1 MKSSNFALV
10 LGGGAARGMAH
21 IGVIRR
27 LEELEKTPSI
37 ITGTSIGAVIGAFY
51 ACGYTSSEME
61 KIATE
66 VNILTLIDFDLT
78 HGIVKGKKIIQ
89 FFEKYFGETT
99 FAETKI
105 KLIIIATDIDTGEK
119 IVCTEGKIIDAIR
132 ASISIPGVFAPY
144 KHDGRKLVDG
154 GLTENLPIEVLPKEI
169 DVIAVSVQMP
179 LRKKTIKKSTF
190 FFPNGTVFSNSY
202 QILRKT
208 IGIMIA
214 QNEIRS
220 LASRENIILIQPKR
234 EDIDFYDFKNIQPM
248 IEAGYREAGIIT
260 ENIV

>member
-1 MKSSNFALV
+1 
-10 LGGGAARGMAH
+10 MAH
-21 IGVIRR
+21 IGVMQR
-27 LEELEKTPSI
+27 LEELEKTPSV

-105 KLIIIATDIDTGEK
+105 KLIIVATDIDTGEK
-119 IVCTEGKIIDAIR
+119 IIFTEGKIIDAIR

-169 DVIAVSVQMP
+169 DVIAVSVLMSV
-179 LRKKTIKKSTF
+179 RKKITKKSILL
-190 FFPNGTVFSNSY
+190 FPNGIVFINAY

-208 IGIMIA
+208 IGIVIA

-220 LASRENIILIQPKR
+220 LESRENIILIRPER
-234 EDIDFYDFKNIQPM
+234 EDIDYYDFKNIQPM
-248 IEAGYREAGIIT
+248 IEAGYTSALHLL
-260 ENIV
+260 